1 MPASVSPPMWNRAMT
16 ASRAVQHRHSRAS
29 ATSRAAWLDLPD
41 LPRPAHAR
49 RCPRRWMFTLMAG
62 AWLLALLA
70 LLPLL
75 LLTGH

>member
-1 MPASVSPPMWNRAMT
+1 M
-16 ASRAVQHRHSRAS
+16 
-29 ATSRAAWLDLPD
+29 SRAAWLDLPD

-62 AWLLALLA
+62 TWLLALLA